1 MPTDLPST
9 LFLLARVL
17 LGGAFVVFGLRNF
30 RNFQKLRPG
39 MAEKGVPL
47 PDVAL
52 TIGLLLQTVG
62 GALVLFGLLTPLGA
76 AAIIL
81 FLILATV
88 MYHPFWAFTGEERA
102 PHVGFFVTN
111 CALSGGALAVMATSL

>member
-9 LFLLARVL
+9 LMLLARL
-17 LGGAFVVFGLRNF
+17 ILGGAFVFFGLRNF

-39 MAEKGVPL
+39 MAGKGLPL

-52 TIGLLLQTVG
+52 TIGLLLQTLG
-62 GALVLFGLLTPLGA
+62 GALVLFGILTPLGA

-88 MYHPFWAFTGEERA
+88 LYHPFWAFSGEDRA
-102 PHVGFFVTN
+102 THIGPFVTN
-111 CALSGGALAVMATSL
+111 CALSGGALAVMAGSL